1 MMDLSREAVTMMS
14 LLSMGVAMA
23 VTMSV
28 CALMVPRRTSP
39 SAMAV
44 AVAVFL
50 SLSRLES
57 LGFLGAKCERL
68 Q

>member
-44 AVAVFL
+44 WLCF

>member
-44 AVAVFL
+44 WLCVSL
-50 SLSRLES
+50 SLALK
-57 LGFLGAKCERL
+57 A
-68 Q
+68 